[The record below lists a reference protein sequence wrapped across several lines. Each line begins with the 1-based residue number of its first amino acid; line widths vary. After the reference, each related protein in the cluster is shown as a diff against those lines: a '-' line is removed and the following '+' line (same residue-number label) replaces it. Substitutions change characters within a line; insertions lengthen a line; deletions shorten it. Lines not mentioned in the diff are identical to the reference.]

1 MVTKEKIM
9 NLLHIDSSISGA
21 NSVSRTL
28 SSDIVRAE
36 QHRYP
41 ELAVTYRDI
50 ATEPV
55 AHLSAAHLAAA
66 QGAVPE
72 TDDIQTD
79 IERSSKVLDEFLAAD
94 IVVIGAPMYNFSVP
108 SQLKA
113 WIDRIAVVGK
123 TFRYTANGP
132 EGLAGDKKVV
142 VASSRGGFY
151 GPETPA
157 ASLDHQEGYLRAL
170 FGFLGIK
177 DITFIRAEGI
187 GLGEEQ
193 RTRSLE
199 AAKAEICGLAVGA

>member
-1 MVTKEKIM
+1 M
-9 NLLHIDSSISGA
+9 NVLHIDSSISGG
-21 NSVSRTL
+21 NSVSRSL
-28 SSDIVRAE
+28 SSDIVNAE
-36 QHRYP
+36 KNRYP
-41 ELAVTYRDI
+41 EANMIYRDL
-50 ATEPV
+50 ATRPV
-55 AHLSAAHLAAA
+55 GHLSAAHLAAA

-72 TDDIQTD
+72 TTDIQDDIN
-79 IERSSKVLDEFLAAD
+79 ESSKVLDEFLAAD

-113 WIDRIAVVGK
+113 WIDRIAVAGK

-132 EGLAGDKKVV
+132 EGLAGDKKVI

-157 ASLDHQEGYLRAL
+157 ASLDHQEGYLRAV
-170 FGFLGIK
+170 FGFLGIN

-193 RTRSLE
+193 RAKSIE
-199 AAKAEICGLAVGA
+199 AARAEISELAN